1 MRLVDT
7 VKGIISEWH
16 HLGYQVLYHGKD
28 LQGKLTL
35 PFDPYRETV
44 LLTHGYGARGRS
56 LEYIARKL
64 HNDGFNAVP
73 LYYHFW
79 DDLEEV
85 SLELVNNI
93 REYHG
98 RQDKDRQLH
107 LIAHSMGGLVTC
119 DASRIVPDLIA
130 SATFL
135 GTPFGGTSKAR
146 FGIGKSA
153 EQLQPQSE
161 YLRRLL
167 SDGLP
172 EEIEYAV
179 VQGTRDKVITLEK
192 SRLRLDQPNITH
204 YQIETGHLGLTGLK
218 GYSIVKQVV
227 GKKGI

>member
-1 MRLVDT
+1 MKLVDT

-35 PFDPYRETV
+35 PFDPYKETV

-56 LEYIARKL
+56 LEYIARRL
-64 HNDGFNAVP
+64 YEDGFNAVP

-85 SLELVNNI
+85 GLELVRYI
-93 REYHG
+93 REYHQ
-98 RQDKDRQLH
+98 RQDKPRQLH
-107 LIAHSMGGLVTC
+107 LVAHSMGGLVTC
-119 DASRIVPDLIA
+119 DASRIVPDLVA

-135 GTPFGGTSKAR
+135 GTPFGGTTKAR
-146 FGIGKSA
+146 LGIGKSA
-153 EQLQPQSE
+153 EQLQPQST
-161 YLRRLL
+161 YLQRLL

-179 VQGTRDKVITLEK
+179 VQGTRDKVITLDK
-192 SRLRLDQPNITH
+192 SRLLLDQPNIVH
-204 YQIETGHLGLTGLK
+204 YPIETGHLGLTGAK
-218 GYSIVKQVV
+218 GYAIVKEIV
-227 GKKGI
+227 KKR